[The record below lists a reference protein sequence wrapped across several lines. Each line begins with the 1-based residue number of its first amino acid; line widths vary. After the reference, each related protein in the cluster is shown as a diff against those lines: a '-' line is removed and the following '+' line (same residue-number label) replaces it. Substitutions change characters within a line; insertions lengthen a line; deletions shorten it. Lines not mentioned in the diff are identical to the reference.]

1 MSADIQKRARE
12 LNLSIPSI
20 RVKGQV
26 VQLTQ
31 LDPVELAAF
40 KLQFPQIVLDPAKEA
55 KPKPKKQATA
65 PADPEPKETQEP

>member
-55 KPKPKKQATA
+55 KQKPKKQATA
-65 PADPEPKETQEP
+65 PADPEPNETQEQ